1 MNSRQKKLLEKL
13 NKTGRL
19 SIEKEAMVFH
29 VSSMTIRR
37 DLKLLE
43 GSGLAVSV
51 RGGAISRSGGGGF
64 LVPKQ
69 STPAQKRIAA
79 RAAKLLESGSTVML
93 SIGTTTLEIARQLA
107 VSDMQLTVVTNSL
120 PVAAALFQTR
130 ARVLLT
136 GGVLRAESLDLV
148 GPIPERNLS
157 EFHIDLLISGCDGA
171 ISDEGFFTSDMN
183 MAAVEKQSA
192 AVSERIVVVTESGK
206 FRGKSFVR
214 FASVDDVAMVI
225 TDRGLRDADR
235 KKLKRHRIEVL
246 TV

>member
-1 MNSRQKKLLEKL
+1 MNSRQEKLLEKL
-13 NKTGRL
+13 DRTGRL
-19 SIEKEAMVFH
+19 SIEKEAGAFG

-64 LVPKQ
+64 LVPMQ
-69 STPAQKRIAA
+69 STPAQSRIAA
-79 RAAKLLESGSTVML
+79 RAVKLLEPGSTVML

-136 GGVLRAESLDLV
+136 GGLLRAESLDLV

-157 EFHIDLLISGCDGA
+157 EFHIDLLITGCDGA
-171 ISDEGFFTSDMN
+171 VSDEGFFTSDMN

-192 AVSERIVVVTESGK
+192 AVSERIVVVAESGK

-235 KKLKRHRIEVL
+235 RKLKKHRVQVV